1 MILRMLT
8 GLSDWLSIRSA
19 KVRFFFQLLFNTF
32 GCCMLW
38 HVVKHVLAD

>member
-19 KVRFFFQLLFNTF
+19 KVRFFFQYQTYYYSTPLDVACF
-32 GCCMLW
+32 GML
-38 HVVKHVLAD
+38 